1 MKKIFYTMEDQMMK
15 KIKQILS
22 VLLVTV
28 MLLSVAPL
36 GQLTGF
42 DFMSRASAA
51 NEKTVSVQF
60 IVDSKGKYM
69 ETFEITFSTIAREAN
84 SATLKITWKNTIFA
98 NHYDAW
104 RYDAEVKCGSVGTG
118 KKIVV
123 PKDTWKKTSSVAR
136 SKSANTTLKIPVST
150 TNETTVNLVCYQY
163 QCKADGTIRYTEK
176 EKPGT
181 VKYTIPK
188 YNAPAKSYTLSYNA
202 NGGTG
207 APASQSGAEKYTISS
222 TKPSRSGY
230 TFLGWAKANSATS
243 ATYSSGSSITL
254 TGNTTLYAV
263 WKKND
268 TTNPYNLGDESY
280 SFKNFTKCEQGNSCN
295 NYGHCYGMSVTSEA
309 YYHGVLS
316 KSTVGKKDS
325 DSVYSFSSNSSV
337 KKPICYYQRRQSSS
351 TIVAGGR
358 RYKNQ
363 KTNAASDWSEAV
375 NYVKS
380 GNYNNKGKLIIS
392 VKYGKFGHAVDFLY
406 YKEVNGQQRIY
417 VYDNNIPSIETYFYK
432 GTDGKIYQAP
442 NKTFPYSDCIAVR
455 SFDECIAHAGDYD
468 GTHVIY
474 AEEGTISVEGAV
486 PTPMDCGTESAY
498 VLFEIPENYC
508 EVIITP
514 LTDNAE
520 FSYMDETYSFGEI
533 NEDTY
538 GTFTLAS
545 DLDGATDSTQK
556 LFIENAELIKDTSI
570 NYKAT
575 TKLNVNFSNPAKV
588 EFSSSNPDIVSVDGS
603 GNIKGIKTGEA
614 TITCTV
620 TDSLGNVSQDA
631 CTVTVSYAWW
641 QWIIRIVLLGF
652 LWY

>member
-1 MKKIFYTMEDQMMK
+1 MMK

-36 GQLTGF
+36 GQLAGF

-176 EKPGT
+176 EKLGT

-230 TFLGWAKANSATS
+230 TFLGWAKTNSATS

-474 AEEGTISVEGAV
+474 AEDGAISVEGAV

-508 EVIITP
+508 EVNITP

-575 TKLNVNFSNPAKV
+575 TKLNVNFSNPSKV

>member
-1 MKKIFYTMEDQMMK
+1 
-15 KIKQILS
+15 
-22 VLLVTV
+22 
-28 MLLSVAPL
+28 
-36 GQLTGF
+36 
-42 DFMSRASAA
+42 
-51 NEKTVSVQF
+51 
-60 IVDSKGKYM
+60 
-69 ETFEITFSTIAREAN
+69 
-84 SATLKITWKNTIFA
+84 
-98 NHYDAW
+98 
-104 RYDAEVKCGSVGTG
+104 
-118 KKIVV
+118 
-123 PKDTWKKTSSVAR
+123 
-136 SKSANTTLKIPVST
+136 
-150 TNETTVNLVCYQY
+150 
-163 QCKADGTIRYTEK
+163 
-176 EKPGT
+176 
-181 VKYTIPK
+181 
-188 YNAPAKSYTLSYNA
+188 
-202 NGGTG
+202 
-207 APASQSGAEKYTISS
+207 
-222 TKPSRSGY
+222 
-230 TFLGWAKANSATS
+230 
-243 ATYSSGSSITL
+243 
-254 TGNTTLYAV
+254 
-263 WKKND
+263 
-268 TTNPYNLGDESY
+268 
-280 SFKNFTKCEQGNSCN
+280 
-295 NYGHCYGMSVTSEA
+295 MSVTSEA

-474 AEEGTISVEGAV
+474 AEDGAISVEGAV

-575 TKLNVNFSNPAKV
+575 TKLNVNFSNPSKV

>member
-1 MKKIFYTMEDQMMK
+1 MMK

-28 MLLSVAPL
+28 MLLSAAPL
-36 GQLTGF
+36 GQIAGL

-60 IVDSKGKYM
+60 IVDSHNKYM

-98 NHYDAW
+98 KHYDAW

-118 KKIVV
+118 RKIVV
-123 PKDTWKKTSSVAR
+123 PKDTWKNTSNVAR
-136 SKSANTTLKIPVST
+136 SKSASTTLKIPVST

-163 QCKADGTIRYTEK
+163 QCKGDGTIRYTER

-202 NGGTG
+202 NGGSG

-230 TFLGWAKANSATS
+230 TFLGWDKNRNATS
-243 ATYSSGSSITL
+243 ATYSPGSSITL
-254 TGNTTLYAV
+254 TANTTLYAI
-263 WKKND
+263 WKK
-268 TTNPYNLGDESY
+268 TSTVNPYNLGDETY
-280 SFKNFTKCEQGNSCN
+280 SFKNFTKCTQGNSCN

-309 YYHGVLS
+309 YYYGVLS

-358 RYKNQ
+358 KYKGQ
-363 KTNAASDWSEAV
+363 KTNTASDWSEAV

-380 GNYNNKGKLIIS
+380 GSYNNKGKLIIS
-392 VKYGKFGHAVDFLY
+392 VKYGKYGHAVDFLY

-417 VYDNNIPSIETYFYK
+417 VYDNNIPSTETYFYK

-455 SFDECIAHAGDYD
+455 SFDKCIAYAGDYD

-486 PTPMDCGTESAY
+486 PTPMDCGAESAY

-514 LTDNAE
+514 LKDNAE
-520 FSYMDETYSFGEI
+520 FSYMDETYSFGNI

-538 GTFTLAS
+538 GTFTLSS
-545 DLDGATDSTQK
+545 DLDGASDTEHK
-556 LFIENAELIKDTSI
+556 LVVENAEMIKDISI
-570 NYKAT
+570 DYKSTA
-575 TKLNVNFSNPAKV
+575 KLNVDFSNPKKI
-588 EFSSSNPDIVSVDGS
+588 EFSSSNSKVVSVDKN
-603 GNIKGIKTGEA
+603 GNIKGLKTGEA

-620 TDSLGNVSQDA
+620 TDSAGTVFQDT